1 MNEAKKIIWLKRVLV
16 LKILVVVLLWG
27 LPTWIAPAP
36 VLEFFGTAM
45 PEDPFFMRIF
55 GATQMGLVFLYW
67 FAYRN
72 PVRNRDMIKYA
83 VIDNSL
89 AFVTILGVAFTSG
102 VSNPTIWISAVLVA
116 AFAVVFYLLIP
127 KGE

>member
-1 MNEAKKIIWLKRVLV
+1 MNEANKIVWLKRL
-16 LKILVVVLLWG
+16 LIFKMLVVLLLWA

-36 VLEFFGTAM
+36 VLNFFGTAM

-55 GATQMGLVFLYW
+55 GATQLSLVFLYW
-67 FAYRN
+67 FAYRE
-72 PVRNRDMIKYA
+72 PLRNRDMIKFA

-89 AFVTILGVAFTSG
+89 ALVTILGVALTSG
-102 VSNPTIWISAVLVA
+102 VSNPTIWLSAVLVA
-116 AFAVVFYLLIP
+116 FFAVAFYLLIP